1 MSDGHEY
8 KRRRFRC
15 KGWNGTSVMRFL
27 VRFLGFLFTAG
38 TVVFLVGVAGVAGG
52 IWHFSRDL
60 PDYSQ
65 LQDYEPP
72 VMTRVHAS
80 DGALLGEYSKER
92 RLYLPIQAMPK
103 LVTNAFLA
111 AEDKN
116 FYEHGGIDFTGMA
129 RAAVAYAQNF
139 GSNKRPQGASTITQ
153 QVAKNF
159 LLTNEVSFT
168 RKIKEALLAMR
179 IERAYS
185 KDRILELYLNEIYLG
200 LGAYGIAAASLVYF
214 DKSVNELTIAEAA
227 YLAAL
232 PKAPGTLHPVRNR
245 DRSTERRNY
254 VIDRLVENGW
264 IKQAD
269 ADKARKEPLVV
280 ASRSN
285 AAHTFAGEYFAEE
298 VRRDIFERYGE
309 KKLYEGGLSVRTTLD
324 PKLQV
329 MARKT
334 VAAGLVNFDEAQG
347 WRGAMSKLDI
357 SGDWGVKLA
366 EVKSLSDISPW
377 RMAVV
382 LETSDQSAR
391 IGFQPG
397 RELGGATSKDRQTGL
412 ITLEGVRWARAA
424 SASARGKP
432 PSAVSQILSPG
443 DVIYADPLFGKDG
456 NAVEGQYRLRQ
467 IPEVSGAMVAMD
479 PWTGRVVAMVGGFSF
494 DQSQFNRATQAYRQ
508 PGSTFK
514 PLVYSAAMDN
524 GYTPSTIMIDG
535 PIEIEQGQGG
545 VWRPENFSVG
555 SYRGPITLRE
565 ALKWSVNTV
574 TVRLAQDV
582 GMPLINEY
590 AKRFGVYE
598 ELPNYLSYSL
608 GAGETTV
615 MRMVTAYSMF
625 ANGGRRVKP
634 TLIDRIQDR
643 YGRTIFRHD
652 ARECRGCDA
661 PGGWKNQPEPQLVDR
676 REQVLD
682 SMTAYQITSMLE
694 GVVQGGTASVMREVG
709 KPIAGKTGTTSDG
722 KDVWFIGFSQDLV
735 VGLYL
740 GYDKPRSLG
749 RAAQGGHTAAPI
761 VKDFMKL
768 ALANKPATP
777 FKISRR
783 HQAGPR
789 RCQERHASQPRR
801 RGRPHDPGSV
811 QAGHRAAGQLL
822 RRWRCRPGWT
832 RATGNLA
839 RRRQYHSPRNR
850 PALLA
855 DCALRRTPLHPSDII
870 RK

>member
-1 MSDGHEY
+1 
-8 KRRRFRC
+8 
-15 KGWNGTSVMRFL
+15 MRLL
-27 VRFLGFLFTAG
+27 VRFMGFLFAAG
-38 TVVFLVGVAGVAGG
+38 TVVFLVGVAAAAGL
-52 IWHFSRDL
+52 IWHYSKDL

-92 RLYLPIQAMPK
+92 RLYLPIQAVPK
-103 LVTNAFLA
+103 MVINAFLA

-129 RAAVAYAQNF
+129 RAAVLYAQNY

-179 IERAYS
+179 IERTYS
-185 KDRILELYLNEIYLG
+185 KDKILELYLNEIYLG
-200 LGAYGIAAASLVYF
+200 LGAYGVAAASLVYF
-214 DKSVNELTIAEAA
+214 DKSVNELTIAEAS

-232 PKAPGTLHPVRNR
+232 PKAPSSLHPVKNR
-245 DRSTERRNY
+245 DRAIERRNY

-264 IKQAD
+264 IKQTD
-269 ADKARKEPLVV
+269 ADKARKDAMTVT
-280 ASRSN
+280 SRSN

-298 VRRDIFERYGE
+298 VRRDVFERYGE

-329 MARKT
+329 IARKT
-334 VAAGLVNFDEAQG
+334 MTAGLVKFDEASG
-347 WRGAMSKLDI
+347 YRGAVSKLDI

-366 EVKSLSDISPW
+366 DVKALSDISPW

-397 RELGGATSKDRQTGL
+397 RELGGAVAKDRQTGL
-412 ITLEGVRWARAA
+412 ITLEGVKWAKAA
-424 SASARGKP
+424 SGPTRFKP
-432 PSAVSQILSPG
+432 PTNVAQVLAPG
-443 DVIYADPLFGKDG
+443 DVIYADPLLAKDG
-456 NAVEGQYRLRQ
+456 TIVEGQFRLRQ
-467 IPEVSGAMVAMD
+467 LPEVSGAMVVMD
-479 PWTGRVVAMVGGFSF
+479 PWTGRVMAMVGGFSF

-508 PGSTFK
+508 PGSSFK

-524 GYTPSTIMIDG
+524 GYTPSTIVVDA
-535 PIEIEQGQGG
+535 PIEIDQGQGVG
-545 VWRPENFSVG
+545 VWRPENYSSG
-555 SYRGPITLRE
+555 KYQGPTTLRN
-565 ALKWSVNTV
+565 ALKRSLNTV

-582 GMPLINEY
+582 GMPLIGEY
-590 AKRFGVYE
+590 SKRFGVYD

-625 ANGGRRVKP
+625 ANGGRRVKS

-661 PGGWKNQPEPQLVDR
+661 PAGWKNQAEPQLVDR

-682 SMTAYQITSMLE
+682 AMTAYQITSMME
-694 GVVQGGTASVMREVG
+694 DVVQGGTATVLKEVG
-709 KPIAGKTGTTSDG
+709 KPIAGKTGTTNDE
-722 KDVWFIGFSQDLV
+722 KDAWFIGFSPDMV
-735 VGLYL
+735 VGVYL
-740 GYDKPRSLG
+740 GYDKPRHLG
-749 RAAQGGHTAAPI
+749 RGGTGGQLAAPV
-761 VKDFMKL
+761 VKDFLKV
-768 ALANKPATP
+768 ALADKPAP
-777 FKISRR
+777 ADEERFSPAAAKASGPAFAAARDNDEVVPVVVIHDRAR
-783 HQAGPR
+783 GAG
-789 RCQERHASQPRR
+789 S
-801 RGRPHDPGSV
+801 S
-811 QAGHRAAGQLL
+811 
-822 RRWRCRPGWT
+822 
-832 RATGNLA
+832 
-839 RRRQYHSPRNR
+839 
-850 PALLA
+850 
-855 DCALRRTPLHPSDII
+855 
-870 RK
+870 